1 MKKVITSTTNK
12 FNQLKKQKSM
22 NEKTITQLKEM
33 KLYGMHR
40 AFRASLES
48 DNTHEMTTDEMV
60 AHLVEEEWDER
71 YNRKITRGIINA
83 KFRYKAS
90 VEQMYFDTD
99 RGMDKNQVMRL
110 ADCTFIEKKENI
122 LITGSTGIGKSY
134 LACAIGQQACT
145 LRYRVIYFSAGKL
158 FSKLKMAKADGSY
171 INEIAKIERQHL
183 LILDDFGIQ
192 PLDAQSRAMLME
204 IIEDRHGKSST
215 IITSQVPVNL
225 WHEVIGEKTIADAI
239 MDRLIHNAHRLDLY
253 GESLRKTQTKNNE
266 QQIEIANKKK

>member
-1 MKKVITSTTNK
+1 
-12 FNQLKKQKSM
+12 M
-22 NEKTITQLKEM
+22 NEKTIDRLKEM

-40 AFRASLES
+40 AFQASFES
-48 DNTHEMTTDEMV
+48 GSMNDLTTDEMV
-60 AHLVEEEWDER
+60 AHLVEEEWDDR

-83 KFRYKAS
+83 RFRYKAS
-90 VEQMYFDTD
+90 VEQMNFEAD
-99 RGMDKNQVMRL
+99 RGMEKNQVMRL

-204 IIEDRHGKSST
+204 IIEDRHGKGAT
-215 IITSQVPVNL
+215 IITSQVPVSQ

-253 GESLRKTQTKNNE
+253 GESLRKAQQKNNLFSR
-266 QQIEIANKKK
+266 IFIFSRHRR